1 MKKRMKTEETKE
13 KGEMKTSFSYP
24 FYMNPHPLCHCF
36 SIFFFSNFRDR
47 KSTRLDKN
55 D

>member
-36 SIFFFSNFRDR
+36 SNFWSRSFFSPTLKTESPRD
-47 KSTRLDKN
+47 
-55 D
+55 